1 MAHGRGLASVMTGSV
16 MPALRKALHDSA
28 GAGPLLAQNVA
39 RRRGLLGSGVKRE
52 LSQPA
57 KVHERVQAS
66 ARAGSRLEE
75 LRATLAQEQK
85 TVDDFLPAA
94 AEKGRG
100 LQPDGR
106 PLDTSGMS
114 AEAAAAAKKR
124 DEELNRSVLGQL
136 KPDYAKADGSF
147 KHLRSIVKDPEF
159 RKVKDAL
166 RGLDLVTVC
175 EEAKCPNIGECWGG
189 KSGTATATIMLM
201 GDTCTRACKFCHIKT
216 SKTPAPVDKDE
227 PRKVAEAIT
236 RWGLDYVV
244 LTSVDRDDMADG
256 GAGHFAETIQTL
268 KLLDPNIRVEALVSD
283 FQGDTNCVRR
293 VVESG
298 LDVYAHNIETV
309 ERLQGRVRDL
319 RAGYRQS
326 LATLEHA
333 RSLRSDLV
341 TKSSIMLGV
350 GEKDEEVMQALRDL
364 RSAGVEIVTFGQYLR
379 PTRKHVRVYEYVA
392 LDKYEYWRKEGEA
405 MGFAY
410 VASAPLV
417 RSSYKAGEVF
427 INGIISQ
434 RRAAVAGTVTGSL

>member
-1 MAHGRGLASVMTGSV
+1 MLSRTSSVLTGGV
-16 MPALRKALHDSA
+16 PALRKALGTVRITPLSHTSA
-28 GAGPLLAQNVA
+28 QGRLLCSGGARQF
-39 RRRGLLGSGVKRE
+39 
-52 LSQPA
+52 SQPA
-57 KVHERVQAS
+57 KLHDREPAE
-66 ARAGSRLEE
+66 APKPGSRLQE
-75 LRATLAQEQK
+75 LRATLAEEQR
-85 TVDDFLPAA
+85 TVDDFVPAA
-94 AEKGRG
+94 AGRG

-106 PLDTSGMS
+106 SLDTAGLSE
-114 AEAAAAAKKR
+114 EAAVTAKTR

-166 RGLDLVTVC
+166 RGLNLVTVC

-201 GDTCTRACKFCHIKT
+201 GDTCTRGCKFCHIKT
-216 SKTPAPVDKDE
+216 AKAPPPVDAGE

-236 RWGLDYVV
+236 KWGLDYVV
-244 LTSVDRDDMADG
+244 LTSVDRDDMEDG

-268 KLLDPNIRVEALVSD
+268 KILDPTIRVEALVSD
-283 FQGDTNCVRR
+283 FQGNTDCVRT

-309 ERLQGRVRDL
+309 ERLQGKVRDL

-326 LATLEHA
+326 LTTLEHA

-364 RSAGVEIVTFGQYLR
+364 RTAGVEIVTFGQYLR
-379 PTRKHVRVYEYVA
+379 PTRKHMRVYEYVE
-392 LDKYEYWRKEGEA
+392 LDKYEYWRKQGEA

-417 RSSYKAGEVF
+417 RSSYKAGEFF
-427 INGIISQ
+427 INAMITE
-434 RRAAVAGTVTGSL
+434 RRAAAEKQMHA

>member
-1 MAHGRGLASVMTGSV
+1 
-16 MPALRKALHDSA
+16 MPALRKALQDSA
-28 GAGPLLAQNVA
+28 GLGAGLGPRLAQNVA
-39 RRRGLLGSGVKRE
+39 RRGRGRLFSTGVSRGF
-52 LSQPA
+52 SQPA
-57 KVHERVQAS
+57 KMHERGPAPAQ
-66 ARAGSRLEE
+66 AGSRLEE
-75 LRATLAQEQK
+75 LRATLAKEQK
-85 TVDDFLPAA
+85 AVDDFLPEAA
-94 AEKGRG
+94 AGRG

-106 PLDTSGMS
+106 PLDTTGMS
-114 AEAAAAAKKR
+114 AEAAAAAIKR

-166 RGLDLVTVC
+166 RGLNLVTVC

-216 SKTPAPVDKDE
+216 SKAPPPVDKDE

-268 KLLDPNIRVEALVSD
+268 KVLDPKIRVEALVSD
-283 FQGDTNCVRR
+283 FQGDTDCVRR

-309 ERLQGRVRDL
+309 ERLQNRVRDL

-379 PTRKHVRVYEYVA
+379 PTRKHMRVYEYVA

-417 RSSYKAGEVF
+417 RSSYKAGEFF
-427 INGIISQ
+427 INGIISLAQ
-434 RRAAVAGTVTGSL
+434 RGGNQAT

>member
-1 MAHGRGLASVMTGSV
+1 MLSRTSSVLTGGV
-16 MPALRKALHDSA
+16 PALRKALGTVRITPLTRTEGRLLCSS
-28 GAGPLLAQNVA
+28 GARQF
-39 RRRGLLGSGVKRE
+39 
-52 LSQPA
+52 SQPA
-57 KVHERVQAS
+57 KLHDREPAES
-66 ARAGSRLEE
+66 KPGSRLQE
-75 LRATLAQEQK
+75 LRATLAEEQR
-85 TVDDFLPAA
+85 TVDDFVPASA
-94 AEKGRG
+94 GRG

-106 PLDTSGMS
+106 SLDTAGLSE
-114 AEAAAAAKKR
+114 EAAVTAKTR

-166 RGLDLVTVC
+166 RGLNLVTVC

-201 GDTCTRACKFCHIKT
+201 GDTCTRGCKFCHIKT
-216 SKTPAPVDKDE
+216 AKAPPPVDAGE

-236 RWGLDYVV
+236 KWGLDYVV
-244 LTSVDRDDMADG
+244 LTSVDRDDMEDG
-256 GAGHFAETIQTL
+256 GAGHFAETIKTL
-268 KLLDPNIRVEALVSD
+268 KILDPTIRVEALVSD
-283 FQGDTNCVRR
+283 FQGNTDCVRT

-309 ERLQGRVRDL
+309 ERLQGKVRDL

-326 LATLEHA
+326 LNTLEHA

-364 RSAGVEIVTFGQYLR
+364 RTAGVEIVTFGQYLR
-379 PTRKHVRVYEYVA
+379 PTRKHMRVYEYVE
-392 LDKYEYWRKEGEA
+392 LDKYEYWRKQGEA

-417 RSSYKAGEVF
+417 RSSYKAGEFF
-427 INGIISQ
+427 INAMITE
-434 RRAAVAGTVTGSL
+434 RRAAAEKQMHA

>member
-1 MAHGRGLASVMTGSV
+1 M
-16 MPALRKALHDSA
+16 SA
-28 GAGPLLAQNVA
+28 GESRDT
-39 RRRGLLGSGVKRE
+39 RRF
-52 LSQPA
+52 SQPA
-57 KVHERVQAS
+57 KLHERDPAAAQPS
-66 ARAGSRLEE
+66 SRLQE
-75 LRATLAQEQK
+75 LRDTLAKEQK
-85 TVDDFLPAA
+85 TVEDFVPGAA
-94 AEKGRG
+94 GRG

-106 PLDTSGMS
+106 PLDTTGLPE
-114 AEAAAAAKKR
+114 EAAAAARKR

-166 RGLDLVTVC
+166 RGLNLVTVC

-201 GDTCTRACKFCHIKT
+201 GDTCTRGCKFCHIKT
-216 SKTPAPVDKDE
+216 AKAPPPVDAGE
-227 PRKVAEAIT
+227 PRKVAEAVT
-236 RWGLDYVV
+236 KWGLDYVV
-244 LTSVDRDDMADG
+244 LTSVDRDDMPDG
-256 GAGHFAETIQTL
+256 GAGHFAETISTL
-268 KLLDPNIRVEALVSD
+268 KILDPKIRIEALVSD
-283 FQGDTNCVRR
+283 FQGNTDCVRT
-293 VVESG
+293 VVDSG

-309 ERLQGRVRDL
+309 ERLQSKVRDL
-319 RAGYRQS
+319 RAGYKQS

-350 GEKDEEVMQALRDL
+350 GEKDEEVFQAMRDL

-379 PTRKHVRVYEYVA
+379 PTRKHMRVYEYVP
-392 LDKYEYWRKEGEA
+392 LEKYEYWRKEGEA

-417 RSSYKAGEVF
+417 RSSYKAGEFF
-427 INGIISQ
+427 INAMITQ
-434 RRAAVAGTVTGSL
+434 RRAAAAKA

>member
-1 MAHGRGLASVMTGSV
+1 MKAANMMRGGVRAMRQALQVAVATPAVSQKGVAGRRAM
-16 MPALRKALHDSA
+16 
-28 GAGPLLAQNVA
+28 
-39 RRRGLLGSGVKRE
+39 SGGVSRDTRHF
-52 LSQPA
+52 SQPA
-57 KVHERVQAS
+57 KLHERDPAAEQAS
-66 ARAGSRLEE
+66 SRLQE
-75 LRATLAQEQK
+75 LRDTLAREQR
-85 TVDDFLPAA
+85 TVDDFVPGAA
-94 AEKGRG
+94 GRG

-106 PLDTSGMS
+106 PLDTTGLSDD
-114 AEAAAAAKKR
+114 AAAAARKR

-147 KHLRSIVKDPEF
+147 KNLRSIVKDPEF

-166 RGLDLVTVC
+166 RGLNLVTVC

-201 GDTCTRACKFCHIKT
+201 GDTCTRGCKFCHIKT
-216 SKTPAPVDKDE
+216 SKAPPPVDSGE

-236 RWGLDYVV
+236 KWGLDYVV
-244 LTSVDRDDMADG
+244 LTSVDRDDMPDG
-256 GAGHFAETIQTL
+256 GAGHFAETISTL
-268 KLLDPNIRVEALVSD
+268 KILDPKIRVEALVSD
-283 FQGDTNCVRR
+283 FQGNTDCVRT
-293 VVESG
+293 VVDSG

-309 ERLQGRVRDL
+309 ERLQSKVRDL
-319 RAGYRQS
+319 RAGYKQS

-350 GEKDEEVMQALRDL
+350 GEKDEEVFQAMRDL

-379 PTRKHVRVYEYVA
+379 PTRKHMRVYEYVP
-392 LDKYEYWRKEGEA
+392 LEKYEYWRREGEA

-417 RSSYKAGEVF
+417 RSSYKAGEFF
-427 INGIISQ
+427 INAMITE
-434 RRAAVAGTVTGSL
+434 RRAAAAKA

>member
-1 MAHGRGLASVMTGSV
+1 MVHGRFASGLTGSV
-16 MPALRKALHDSA
+16 MPALRKSLHDFA
-28 GAGPLLAQNVA
+28 GAGPRLAQNAA
-39 RRRGLLGSGVKRE
+39 RWRRQFSTGSSRGF
-52 LSQPA
+52 SQPA
-57 KVHERVQAS
+57 KVYERGPAPAQ
-66 ARAGSRLEE
+66 AGSRLEE
-75 LRATLAQEQK
+75 LRATLAKEQK
-85 TVDDFLPAA
+85 AVEDFLPAA
-94 AEKGRG
+94 AAGRG

-106 PLDTSGMS
+106 PLDTAGMS
-114 AEAAAAAKKR
+114 AEAAAAAIKR

-166 RGLDLVTVC
+166 RGLNLVTVC

-216 SKTPAPVDKDE
+216 SKAPPPVDKDE

-268 KLLDPNIRVEALVSD
+268 KVLDPNIRVEALVSD
-283 FQGDTNCVRR
+283 FQGNTDCVRS

-309 ERLQGRVRDL
+309 ERLQNRVRDL

-333 RSLRSDLV
+333 RSLRTDLV

-379 PTRKHVRVYEYVA
+379 PTRKHMRVYEYVA

-417 RSSYKAGEVF
+417 RSSYKAGEFF

-434 RRAAVAGTVTGSL
+434 RRAAAANA